1 MRIGN
6 PVAFSHLVP
15 WRVVK
20 GMVINMETIVK
31 KVSYHLQVY
40 DILKRRIL
48 DGDLKC
54 GEKINENALSQS
66 LGVSRSPVR
75 EALRML
81 EQDELVVVT
90 PTGLMVNPL
99 KSGNIIEVYECRMVL
114 ESYAA
119 SLGVA
124 YLSDEVI
131 DALED
136 CVRRALEYHRKKDY
150 DKVVETNTHFHDVI
164 ISGCQNS
171 HLLGMIEKNRSLS
184 LLARNQEFSGF
195 KRDESYLNEHMAI
208 VEALKQRNNAL
219 VEERMRIHVMND
231 MKFYMEHWES

>member
-1 MRIGN
+1 VRIGN

-54 GEKINENALSQS
+54 GEKINENAL
-66 LGVSRSPVR
+66 
-75 EALRML
+75 
-81 EQDELVVVT
+81 
-90 PTGLMVNPL
+90 
-99 KSGNIIEVYECRMVL
+99 
-114 ESYAA
+114 
-119 SLGVA
+119 
-124 YLSDEVI
+124 
-131 DALED
+131 
-136 CVRRALEYHRKKDY
+136 
-150 DKVVETNTHFHDVI
+150 TNTHFHDVI